1 HLSRLPFPVSR
12 IGLGD
17 GLVTEPLACHFV
29 PPLPEP
35 ALGELHDV
43 ALVHERD
50 RATAGAERVLDG
62 FRHQPL
68 GAELGHR
75 LDADIAPR
83 TGVVSGPLMATRCVR
98 MASRVASGSQFPACL
113 KAFSPASTSSQ
124 SIWRLPSDTFRTVV
138 SNTRRAARQMSG
150 PVPSPSMKGM
160 MG

>member
-1 HLSRLPFPVSR
+1 SR

-62 FRHQPL
+62 FRHQTL

-75 LDADIAPR
+75 LDADRAPR
-83 TGVVSGPLMATRCVR
+83 TDLGAEPLGEEPDHRIGLGA
-98 MASRVASGSQFPACL
+98 P
-113 KAFSPASTSSQ
+113 
-124 SIWRLPSDTFRTVV
+124 
-138 SNTRRAARQMSG
+138 G
-150 PVPSPSMKGM
+150 PVLDAGVHVLDVLAEDHHVELVRLAHWAGHALEIAYRPDAGVQ
-160 MG
+160 